1 MHSLLTLTNLALAA
15 AASFGLKQALV
26 PRLRA
31 ASQVDVA
38 AEDEAFQQRLQC
50 WDRTSQNGDSV
61 IATDYMPYISYHNM
75 DNKIESCVFNGIWIL
90 YGEEVYNSGNPL
102 AHNFWAYG
110 ENYATDMPSNFM
122 NEASSLR
129 YSGHPQDMYKDSINM
144 YFNEYFMG
152 DEEFAYQDSPLLNYD
167 NRAQS
172 IILTGYQYWTIYQ
185 YPNYQGYSACL
196 APGNNGMPG
205 FYSTQGSLH
214 SLANDVSSIA
224 MGCHS
229 NVRLYPDNHRMRMA
243 NGTNGFSSFH

>member
-1 MHSLLTLTNLALAA
+1 MGSTTSTTGFSRAVSMESGSSMETYSTTGETPWRTTSGLT
-15 AASFGLKQALV
+15 
-26 PRLRA
+26 
-31 ASQVDVA
+31 
-38 AEDEAFQQRLQC
+38 E
-50 WDRTSQNGDSV
+50 RTTARTCPQTSSTRHPV
-61 IATDYMPYISYHNM
+61 FATP
-75 DNKIESCVFNGIWIL
+75 
-90 YGEEVYNSGNPL
+90 
-102 AHNFWAYG
+102 
-110 ENYATDMPSNFM
+110 ATRGTCTGT
-122 NEASSLR
+122 L
-129 YSGHPQDMYKDSINM
+129 NM

-196 APGNNGMPG
+196 APGNNGFPG

>member
-1 MHSLLTLTNLALAA
+1 MQFFFNFLPLLSLAFASPLQPQIPGQRAKLNLPTTKDGDKTAL
-15 AASFGLKQALV
+15 
-26 PRLRA
+26 
-31 ASQVDVA
+31 
-38 AEDEAFQQRLQC
+38 QQRLVC
-50 WDRTSQNGDSV
+50 YERTGQYGESY
-61 IATDYMPYISYHNM
+61 AYTDYAPYLNNF
-75 DNKIESCVFNGIWIL
+75 DNRIQSCCFDGVWIL
-90 YGEEVYNSGNPL
+90 YGDVQYNGGNTL

-110 ENYATDMPSNFM
+110 ENYCTDMPPNFV
-122 NEASSLR
+122 NQASSLR
-129 YSGHPQDMYKDSINM
+129 YTGHPGDMYRDSINM